1 MFTGFVAIFYLSNCQ
16 RWDFDIFYLL
26 LYVPAPSFTMVYD
39 CFFPADMLT
48 FYDTGVK
55 ISSQHMINKEVTN
68 MNKKEV
74 LEIRKQ
80 FSPENCAITRICGCY
95 VDHEKEKK
103 MEMKKAFLSLPEEEA
118 FKYFDIFKHTL
129 SGTIGKN
136 LINMEFPLDQELNG
150 GTQEFLMKLKNS
162 KLQDDLLLEE
172 FYDKVVE
179 SYEYG
184 ENYYIILIHAV
195 YDVPGKTKDGLE
207 MEDASDTVYEH
218 ILCSICPVNLTKAG
232 LTYNAQTN
240 NIEDRIRDWFVE
252 APVKGFLFPAFQDR
266 AADVHNVLYYTKKP
280 EELQPYFVEHVL
292 GSTTPL
298 TAGDQ
303 KTTFQAIVSDT
314 LGEDSNYEV
323 VRNIHD
329 NLNEMIE
336 QAKEEPEPL
345 ELSKTDVKKLL
356 TRSGVAEEKLES
368 FDDEFNET
376 VGVHGTLLASNI
388 ASAKTFQIE
397 TPDVVVK
404 VNPERA
410 DLVETRDIDGRRCLV
425 IAIDDHLEVNGI
437 EIH

>member
-1 MFTGFVAIFYLSNCQ
+1 
-16 RWDFDIFYLL
+16 
-26 LYVPAPSFTMVYD
+26 
-39 CFFPADMLT
+39 
-48 FYDTGVK
+48 
-55 ISSQHMINKEVTN
+55 
-68 MNKKEV
+68 MNKKEIS
-74 LEIRKQ
+74 EIKKQ
-80 FSPENCAITRICGCY
+80 FTPENCSLTRICGCY
-95 VDHEKEKK
+95 VDGEKNKK
-103 MEMKKAFLSLPEEEA
+103 TELKEAFLSLSEEEM
-118 FKYFDIFKHTL
+118 FKYFEIFRKSL

-136 LINMEFPLDQELNG
+136 LMNMEFPLEQETEG
-150 GTQEFLMKLKNS
+150 GTQHFLMKLRES
-162 KLQDDLLLEE
+162 KLTDDALVES
-172 FYDKVVE
+172 FYDKIIE
-179 SYEYG
+179 NYDYP

-345 ELSKTDVKKLL
+345 ELSKPDVKKL
-356 TRSGVAEEKLES
+356 
-368 FDDEFNET
+368 
-376 VGVHGTLLASNI
+376 
-388 ASAKTFQIE
+388 
-397 TPDVVVK
+397 VVVK

-410 DLVETRDIDGRRCLV
+410 DLVETREIDGRRCLV

-437 EIH
+437 EIN

>member
-1 MFTGFVAIFYLSNCQ
+1 
-16 RWDFDIFYLL
+16 
-26 LYVPAPSFTMVYD
+26 
-39 CFFPADMLT
+39 
-48 FYDTGVK
+48 
-55 ISSQHMINKEVTN
+55 

-74 LEIRKQ
+74 LEIRRQ

-129 SGTIGKN
+129 SGPIGKN
-136 LINMEFPLDQELNG
+136 LINMDFPLDQELNG
-150 GTQEFLMKLKNS
+150 GTQEFLMRLKDS

-266 AADVHNVLYYTKKP
+266 ATDLHNVLYYTKKP

-314 LGEDSNYEV
+314 LGEDSDYEV

-336 QAKEEPEPL
+336 QSKEEPEPL
-345 ELSKTDVKKLL
+345 ELSKTDVRKLL

-368 FDDEFNET
+368 FDDEFDET
-376 VGVHGTLLASNI
+376 VGIHGTLLASNI